1 MDHTHRFDGKSEIY
15 EKIRPQH
22 ADGLFV
28 CFRDTLKIPADSV
41 FADVGAGTGIFTR
54 QLLSCAIRS
63 LRQSRTAT
71 CAKRRKKPFVT
82 TRGFAPSAAR
92 SIRPFTAI
100 LAASA
105 TKNVGR
111 FRRRMHGLS
120 RRQPPGLHRPRAV
133 LVLLS
138 ERGRRTLCGIC
149 AGTRGDFS
157 IAMRSQG
164 TSPCRRTRSRISER
178 SEQKKAPSTD

>member
-1 MDHTHRFDGKSEIY
+1 MDHTHRFDGKSGIY
-15 EKIRPQH
+15 EKIRPQS
-22 ADGLFV
+22 ADGLFA

-41 FADVGAGTGIFTR
+41 FAAVGAGTGFFTR

-71 CAKRRKKPFVT
+71 CAKRRKEPFVT

-111 FRRRMHGLS
+111 FSTAHAR
-120 RRQPPGLHRPRAV
+120 
-133 LVLLS
+133 
-138 ERGRRTLCGIC
+138 
-149 AGTRGDFS
+149 S
-157 IAMRSQG
+157 IAPTTAGSMTAGS
-164 TSPCRRTRSRISER
+164 TSTARCPRPTL
-178 SEQKKAPSTD
+178 